1 MTSIYQ
7 IYYDEKQRSKLIP
20 YSIPYY
26 NEGLT
31 IFFENDCIVKLVK
44 DCTSEKVG
52 VVSWKLSDKMRKH
65 HLEGLMV
72 KKDSDYQVLSLTRNS
87 SRHSMLAM
95 ANAWH
100 PHFKSTIE
108 LLWGKL
114 GYKMPGEAKQPIY
127 QNHFLAKTEI
137 YKRYVNEFL
146 SPAIDLI
153 EKDEELHEK
162 MIQPSGYGKLNRHA
176 DMRSVKA
183 KLGMDDYPLCT
194 FILERCPSLFMT
206 MHRIQV
212 TYL

>member
-1 MTSIYQ
+1 LTEIYQ
-7 IYYDEKQRSKLIP
+7 IFYDEKQRSKLLS
-20 YSIPYY
+20 YSIPYF
-26 NEGLT
+26 NPGLT

-52 VVSWKLSDKMRKH
+52 VVSWKLVDKMRKH
-65 HLEGLMV
+65 HIEGLMT

-108 LLWGKL
+108 LLWNKL
-114 GYKMPGEAKQPIY
+114 GYKMPGEAKHPIY
-127 QNHFLAKTEI
+127 QNAYIAKTDI

-153 EKDEELHEK
+153 ETDKELREK

-206 MHRIQV
+206 MHRIPV